1 MRIKFFIQIHIPGRR
16 SSKSF
21 VFKMKC
27 QLTSSTTHEVMI
39 SKDIKVPSYKDI
51 CGGEPRK
58 MNLGYNNQWQKWII
72 RVENNTLMH
81 HPPKQ
86 YVYGNST
93 DMSHDWEVLEKFF
106 ILHNIEANW
115 LDCKMSWGGYDKNIG
130 AWTGCMGKV

>member
-1 MRIKFFIQIHIPGRR
+1 
-16 SSKSF
+16 
-21 VFKMKC
+21 MKC

-58 MNLGYNNQWQKWII
+58 MNLGYNNQWQSGII
-72 RVENNTLMH
+72 KVENNTLIRY
-81 HPPKQ
+81 PPKQ
-86 YVYGNST
+86 YIYGQTT

-106 ILHNIEANW
+106 TLHNIEANW
-115 LDCKMSWGGYDKNIG
+115 LDCKMSWGSFDKNTG